1 MLMIESA
8 GRRGED
14 FEYPE
19 SSVER
24 AQGGSQNGANTESP
38 ATCQIHLRIIF
49 RVVTK
54 HDLPATQTL
63 SRNTRVG
70 LQSDPDVGCRPACT
84 RSADNFTSTAQRN
97 CGRSEEHT
105 SELQ

>member
-8 GRRGED
+8 GGRRED

-19 SSVER
+19 SSVEL

-54 HDLPATQTL
+54 HDLPASQTL
-63 SRNTRVG
+63 KYPR
-70 LQSDPDVGCRPACT
+70 
-84 RSADNFTSTAQRN
+84 RSAIGSRRRVPSGLHAL
-97 CGRSEEHT
+97 GR
-105 SELQ
+105 